1 MSKADAADHI
11 RFLVACIKSTGAGRP
26 DFDQVAEQLG
36 IVTRGAAQKR
46 YERLIKAHGL
56 GPASA
61 KPEKSEATE
70 EDEANQ
76 TPKKRKAPAKARAP
90 AAKKAKSD
98 PVADSDVKVEG
109 DSDEKVDPKLENGS
123 VIA

>member
-1 MSKADAADHI
+1 MSKLHSH
-11 RFLVACIKSTGAGRP
+11 CQSHSTNAYYS
-26 DFDQVAEQLG
+26 
-36 IVTRGAAQKR
+36 QKR

-56 GPASA
+56 GSASA
-61 KPEKSEATE
+61 KPEKSEAAE

-90 AAKKAKSD
+90 AAKRAKSV
-98 PVADSDVKVEG
+98 PVADSDVKEEG
-109 DSDEKVDPKLENGS
+109 DSDGKIDPKLENGS